1 MGDDPECYALNLLQG
16 ECQSQAIHKL
26 LPANDQGKQRQ
37 AHSLCSDF
45 GLRTP
50 HLPCGNLEL
59 LLSLR
64 LFPQALLSFLLSFT
78 GFRLVLRA

>member
-16 ECQSQAIHKL
+16 ECQSPAIHKL

-50 HLPCGNLEL
+50 HLPCGN
-59 LLSLR
+59 
-64 LFPQALLSFLLSFT
+64 F
-78 GFRLVLRA
+78 